1 MRPEKTAS
9 AKGRVLGK
17 EFYSG
22 EDVVAISKALLGKVL
37 CSNVN
42 GVLTKAIITETEA
55 YAGVEDK
62 ASHAYRGR
70 RTKRT
75 EVMYSHGGTAYVY
88 LCYGIH
94 HLFNVVTN
102 KVDIPHAVLIR
113 AGFPLEGAVH
123 MLQRCGKKKPDRKLL
138 AGPGSLSKALG
149 ITIQLS
155 GTSLSGRSVWIEDH
169 TLDIDDASI
178 QSGPRIGIDYAE
190 EDAAR
195 PYRFIID
202 TTTFL

>member
-1 MRPEKTAS
+1 VRPEKTAF
-9 AKGRVLGK
+9 ANGRVLGK

-22 EDVVAISKALLGKVL
+22 EDVVSISKALLGKVL
-37 CSNVN
+37 CSNVH
-42 GVLTKAIITETEA
+42 GAITKAIITETEA
-55 YAGVEDK
+55 YAGVDDK

-75 EVMYSHGGTAYVY
+75 EVMYSQGGTAYVY

-113 AGFPLEGAVH
+113 AGFPLEGAAR
-123 MLQRCGKKKPDRKLL
+123 MLERRGKKKPDKQFL
-138 AGPGSLSKALG
+138 AGPGSLAKALG
-149 ITIQLS
+149 ITTQLS
-155 GTSLSGRSVWIEDH
+155 GTSLIGRSVWIEDH
-169 TLDIDDASI
+169 ALDIDDASI

-195 PYRFIID
+195 PYRFLFD
-202 TTTFL
+202 LTT